1 MSLSPRRRTLLGAS
15 VLPVALSLMGC
26 GTDGGPE
33 GPGEEPRSDG
43 GGAAAAGRPVSPDR
57 CLSAGDAAQGSS
69 TDPSNADQ
77 EGTDQEGTDISPLP
91 DHHLSEFGLALFDD
105 GSRIAANQ
113 TADAKLRGESGTAG
127 TVVWSTADGSILE
140 ALDNGLVGAVAA
152 DQHGRLALAG
162 VANVEIRT
170 GDGEL
175 TQVLT
180 GGEEPPG
187 PRLAALI
194 SELAFT
200 SDGSRLVVL
209 GADGRLTVWHIDG
222 DTCESEHELATDL
235 TSVTALSLSPV
246 DDTLAVCGEGGP
258 VELWDPIAGTRT
270 GTVQDLPGTAAGLAH
285 AHDGTLIICTDG
297 ERAVHALSPPGEL
310 TTGPELTASGPYW
323 TAAAPDGRVAVVARG
338 DNRVLL
344 WSRKSGGSTQLPV
357 LPGTVGRLVWSPDGS
372 TLYGAS
378 PAQGVVAW
386 SGQDDWRRFE
396 TP

>member
-1 MSLSPRRRTLLGAS
+1 MSPSPRRRTLLGAS

-26 GTDGGPE
+26 GTEGGPD

-43 GGAAAAGRPVSPDR
+43 GGAAAASRPVSPDR
-57 CLSAGDAAQGSS
+57 CLPAGDAVKGSS
-69 TDPSNADQ
+69 TDPSDA
-77 EGTDQEGTDISPLP
+77 GQEGTDISPLP
-91 DHHLSEFGLALFDD
+91 DHHLSEFGLALFGD

-113 TADAKLRGESGTAG
+113 TADAKMLGESDTSG

-140 ALDNGLVGAVAA
+140 ALDNGLVGAVSA
-152 DQHGRLALAG
+152 DQHDRLALAG

-170 GDGEL
+170 DSGEL

-187 PRLAALI
+187 PRLPALI

-222 DTCESEHELATDL
+222 DTCESENELATDL
-235 TSVTALSLSPV
+235 TSVTAISLSPV
-246 DDTLAVCGEGGP
+246 DDTLAVCGVGGP

-270 GTVQDLPGTAAGLAH
+270 GEAPDLPGTAAGLTH
-285 AHDGTLIICTDG
+285 AHDGTLIICTDA
-297 ERAVHALSPPGEL
+297 ERAVHALSPSGEL

-323 TAAAPDGRVAVVARG
+323 AAAAPDGRVAVVARG

-344 WSRKSGGSTQLPV
+344 WSRESGGSTQLPV
-357 LPGTVGRLVWSPDGS
+357 LPGTVGRLVWSPDGG
-372 TLYGAS
+372 TLYSAS